1 MATKTKYF
9 SPGKITPSVK
19 PQVDEPAP
27 ATQTE
32 AVQVKPGRTKSAP
45 EKKKHKAKPKPASG
59 PTTLQKIERAATKLF
74 AADGVDGVSTKD
86 LAATAGVS
94 EGVIYRYFKSKDEL
108 ARSLMAAEHTRL
120 TDLLRA
126 AEQGEGRLSQKV
138 AAIVTAYCAF
148 ADSDW
153 DGFTYYVLHFHRFK
167 DMAGEA
173 SDSPMKA
180 ATDIIANAQNRGEIP
195 QGDPALKAS
204 MALGT
209 VLQTATSKIYG
220 SLSGDLSDYAPQFNA
235 AVMAVLLSD
244 AG

>member
-1 MATKTKYF
+1 MATKTEYF
-9 SPGKITPSVK
+9 TAGKIRPAAGAEGATPARTVTANVRTSK
-19 PQVDEPAP
+19 PKA
-27 ATQTE
+27 
-32 AVQVKPGRTKSAP
+32 
-45 EKKKHKAKPKPASG
+45 KKKPKAKTSAG
-59 PTTLQKIERAATKLF
+59 PSTLQKIEDAAMHLF
-74 AADGVDGVSTKD
+74 AACGVDGVSTKD

-108 ARSLMAAEHTRL
+108 ARSLMTAGHERL
-120 TDLLRA
+120 TGLLRA
-126 AEQGEGRLSQKV
+126 AEQNEGRLSQKV

-167 DMAGEA
+167 DMAGA
-173 SDSPMKA
+173 AADSPMKA
-180 ATDIIANAQNRGEIP
+180 ATDIVVTAQKRGEIP
-195 QGDPALKAS
+195 KGDPALKAS

-220 SLSGDLSDYAPQFNA
+220 SLSGDMRDYAPQFNA